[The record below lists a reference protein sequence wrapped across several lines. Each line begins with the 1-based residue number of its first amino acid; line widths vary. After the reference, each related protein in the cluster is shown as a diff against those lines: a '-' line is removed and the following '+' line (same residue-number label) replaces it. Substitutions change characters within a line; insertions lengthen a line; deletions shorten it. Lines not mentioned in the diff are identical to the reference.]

1 MQLKADR
8 QDSGKLLLFRVEYL
22 DTRTG
27 AERKLAAVLWRGAMP
42 PVIRPGEDEAWY
54 EWSSRCRRQ

>member
-1 MQLKADR
+1 MGNYCFFELNI
-8 QDSGKLLLFRVEYL
+8 LH
-22 DTRTG
+22 TRTG